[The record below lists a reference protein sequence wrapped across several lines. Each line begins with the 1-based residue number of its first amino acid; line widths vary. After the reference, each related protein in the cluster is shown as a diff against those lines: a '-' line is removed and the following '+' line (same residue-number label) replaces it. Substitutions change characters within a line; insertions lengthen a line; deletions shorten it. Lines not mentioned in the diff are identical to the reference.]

1 VKVISSA
8 GRGLCAFSFLVA
20 LGLLAVTLGVPA
32 VGLAVGLLALIVGLV
47 AATLPFAFVGLVV
60 WGAYQTAT
68 AKPKRALQNLGVGVA
83 TLGYWLVALPSIAFL
98 RLGAWSIGAGR
109 AVATKALPMALR
121 TGEAAR
127 QGVVAGVVLVRQGAN
142 ATGEVLLKAKSG
154 GRFGNMAFET
164 FAGAAA
170 GGLLVILF
178 ALSQRGATF
187 GLPILGGVAA
197 GGLIGLLVGAA
208 QPSRV
213 PDAGSS
219 AGAPAEQNRL
229 PTFAKVPSIR

>member
-8 GRGLCAFSFLVA
+8 GRGLCAFSYMVA
-20 LGLLAVTLGVPA
+20 LGLLAITLGLPA
-32 VGLAVGLLALIVGLV
+32 AGLAVGLLAVIVGLV
-47 AATLPFAFVGLVV
+47 AAALPFALVGLVV

-68 AKPKRALQNLGVGVA
+68 AKPKRALQNLGIGVA

-109 AVATKALPMALR
+109 AVATKALRMALR
-121 TGEAAR
+121 TGKAAR
-127 QGVVAGVVLVRQGAN
+127 QSVVAGVVLVRQGAN
-142 ATGEVLLKAKSG
+142 AMEEVLLRAKSG

-170 GGLLVILF
+170 GGILVILF
-178 ALSQRGATF
+178 DLSQRGATF
-187 GLPILGGVAA
+187 GLPILGGVAV
-197 GGLIGLLVGAA
+197 GGILGLLVGAA

-213 PDAGSS
+213 PAAGSS
-219 AGAPAEQNRL
+219 AGAPVAQDHL
-229 PTFAKVPSIR
+229 PAFAKVETTR